1 MSGKTAHE
9 EHMYSEGPGDL
20 DPGVAG
26 GGAVMRDGQG
36 AICCHNTAPCNMQD
50 VTCPAA
56 LSKQPSIDS
65 LIQFYIMINLV
76 TIKLSISPVMS
87 VSVMT
92 FRSWSWHWAPH
103 AALVPR

>member
-1 MSGKTAHE
+1 
-9 EHMYSEGPGDL
+9 
-20 DPGVAG
+20 
-26 GGAVMRDGQG
+26 
-36 AICCHNTAPCNMQD
+36 MQD

-65 LIQFYIMINLV
+65 LIHFYMINLV
-76 TIKLSISPVMS
+76 TIKLSISLVMS

-92 FRSWSWHWAPH
+92 FRSWSGHWAPH